1 MLHAL
6 VCPLHALPGCA
17 PHCLCAPRRLCA
29 LCALSP
35 GPLLK
40 SFSAGEC
47 WRDQSWA
54 AGTSSGRAWPRFSG
68 HPLRAGLAWPAR
80 KPVSSVCLQGP
91 RRRRGAPWP
100 PNASNGL
107 SLFHELIVSA
117 DVSSSLPPKEHV
129 FLVHWPIKPHPAALQ
144 MSFSVCHSRCCV
156 HQPILLFSCH
166 QEECGQ
172 ILYLFYAPLLP

>member
-1 MLHAL
+1 MASKEACEQCLSAR
-6 VCPLHALPGCA
+6 PLETAGGTLA
-17 PHCLCAPRRLCA
+17 PQCLETA
-29 LCALSP
+29 
-35 GPLLK
+35 
-40 SFSAGEC
+40 
-47 WRDQSWA
+47 
-54 AGTSSGRAWPRFSG
+54 
-68 HPLRAGLAWPAR
+68 
-80 KPVSSVCLQGP
+80 
-91 RRRRGAPWP
+91 
-100 PNASNGL
+100 

-156 HQPILLFSCH
+156 RQPILLFSCH